1 MNIVEK
7 LIEEMKEE
15 LLGKEMTLLE
25 LDKEVGSILDTN
37 SSMFDYSVFRNALD
51 ENLKSGS
58 YSYSVTEED
67 EIEVE
72 FDVIE
77 KPEILEDD
85 EDAFDIVVKVTNI
98 WKL

>member
-1 MNIVEK
+1 MNRVEK

-67 EIEVE
+67 AIEVE